1 MIPQRWLTNIVLIL
15 SLTTLSVGI
24 ARAQDVAYYGFEPD
38 IITNFV
44 KDKDEYRLGLIRVAV
59 EVMVDNP
66 KNVSVVEHHAPLI
79 RDAFIQILST
89 ASEHQIKTMTGRD
102 QLRLKCFERAQEL
115 MTQETGNPVIKQVI
129 FTKYLYQ

>member
-1 MIPQRWLTNIVLIL
+1 MCLL
-15 SLTTLSVGI
+15 STVAS
-24 ARAQDVAYYGFEPD
+24 AQDDVAYYGFEPD
-38 IITNFV
+38 ITTNYL
-44 KDKDEYRLGLIRVAV
+44 KEGNDYRLGFVRVAV
-59 EVMVDNP
+59 EVMVPDP
-66 KNVSVVEHHAPLI
+66 SYVSVVEHHAPLI

-102 QLRLKCFERAQEL
+102 QLRLKCYERAQEL